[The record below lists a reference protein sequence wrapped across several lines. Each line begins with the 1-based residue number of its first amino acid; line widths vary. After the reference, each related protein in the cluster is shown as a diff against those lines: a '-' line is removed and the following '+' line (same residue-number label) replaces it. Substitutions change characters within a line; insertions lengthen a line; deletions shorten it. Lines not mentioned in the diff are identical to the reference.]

1 MKIEKLQN
9 CNGVN
14 KSLTIKLLTLFAL
27 VMFAFGCKKNVAQP
41 LATEFMLTIR
51 GDEKLVTKELQ
62 SLKLRRGVDWKSIK
76 HLVESTAQAAGDN
89 YIIKEW
95 RLDGPTGAKVEDS
108 FQFVRDTTV
117 YAVSAIPETSVK
129 ITVKLGEGLESTD
142 LDFAKKNQYKEANES
157 VLSRSKG
164 TTWSMVQGAVD
175 RLCIVKKEFGS
186 RLYKLGG
193 EKGPYLVN
201 ADNFKFQKDTV
212 IYVFALDSKK
222 ENAIITVEVKK
233 DAGFTELNS
242 SSAPST
248 TSFNVDK
255 DAKWQDVKDLA
266 VFFAKIKDD
275 GEIKEWKFD
284 NDKGRAL
291 SDDTSLSESCTV
303 YAVAKPREEATY
315 TVRHM
320 LESVSSQGS
329 YDVVA
334 DMETLKGKVKAKT
347 AAKAK
352 KYTGFEFTL
361 TDKEL
366 EQAQKEIGADGKT
379 TIQLNYKRKRAKIA
393 LELGGGTMKQMYG
406 SATETAPTEIA
417 YGQDLAM
424 WKYGKGKKSNSE
436 YKLVRDDNAEF
447 MGWKPE
453 LPATPTLNDKG
464 EIAENGTIYRAVWK
478 VDRYKVNI
486 NDNDIR
492 ITMPGRTYVSVSA
505 KEATKKKLKDVK
517 QEIEK
522 SLRIYGYRLTDDIDY
537 EIYQWRFNGR
547 DGKVLADADWEL
559 EIDSDITLYPVSNLK
574 KTYFKKEG
582 GKLTNFEKTVGNTT
596 TTIEA
601 RGEIILPSD
610 ITSVDSTSTATSGS
624 TPTPNSNKLTSAMQY
639 VTGLD
644 VSEATGLITLKCP
657 KESSGS
663 SLAQVIG
670 LDKCTK
676 LTTLDLQSNSSLNS
690 LDISACTEL
699 TELNLSGCQ
708 MYGEFKGLEK
718 CTKLT
723 KLNLKNTNRRELDL
737 SEHKALTEL
746 NLGNNN
752 SLKLTGLANC
762 TALTYLNLSSTNW
775 SGFFEI
781 DALTALKKLDMSSN
795 NNLQFVDLSKYVNL
809 EELHLNNTGVTG
821 VQASACTKLAKV
833 NLGSCDG
840 LQIVDLSNTK
850 IKNVGG
856 NFISTQEGCCCV
868 ARCKELI
875 FKGCTELA
883 DVKMTGS
890 GYGSTNVN
898 ILDLRGCSKYT
909 QVTSTDFNGG
919 TINTLYLP
927 ALSQNV
933 PMSALNSVQKV
944 IVPNADTKTKVTASG
959 YADSKVEVK

>member
-1 MKIEKLQN
+1 MKIEKLQK
-9 CNGVN
+9 CNGVS
-14 KSLTIKLLTLFAL
+14 KSLTIKLLSLFAL
-27 VMFAFGCKKNVAQP
+27 VMFAFGCKKNIAQP

-51 GDEKLVTKELQ
+51 GYEKLVTKELQ

-76 HLVESTAQAAGDN
+76 HLVESTAQAGGDN

-164 TTWSMVQGAVD
+164 TTWGMVQGAVD

-242 SSAPST
+242 SSASST

-320 LESVSSQGS
+320 LESVSSQGT
-329 YDVVA
+329 YNVAA

-352 KYTGFEFTL
+352 KYTGFEFAL

-366 EQAQKEIGADGKT
+366 EQAQREIGADGKT
-379 TIQLNYKRKRAKIA
+379 TIYLNYKRKRAKIA
-393 LELGGGTMKQMYG
+393 LELGGGTMKQMHG
-406 SATETAPTEIA
+406 TATENAPTEIA

-436 YKLVRDDNAEF
+436 YKLVRDDGAEF

-464 EIAENGTIYRAVWK
+464 EIAENGIIYRAVWK

-486 NDNDIR
+486 NVVPGGR

-547 DGKVLADADWEL
+547 DGKVLVDADWEM

-574 KTYFKKEG
+574 KAYFKKDG
-582 GKLTNFEKTVGNTT
+582 GKLVNFEKTVGNTT
-596 TTIEA
+596 NTIEA

-610 ITSVDSTSTATSGS
+610 ITSVDSTSNAVTGT
-624 TPTPNSNKLTSAMQY
+624 TNTNKLTDGMKW
-639 VTGLD
+639 VTGID
-644 VSEATGLITLKCP
+644 VSEATGLTTLKCP
-657 KESSGS
+657 KDSSGS
-663 SLAQVIG
+663 GLAQVIG

-676 LTTLDLQSNSSLNS
+676 LTTLDLQNNNSLNS

-708 MYGEFKGLEK
+708 MYGKFEGLEK

-737 SEHKALTEL
+737 SGHKALTEL
-746 NLGNNN
+746 DLANN
-752 SLKLTGLANC
+752 SNLQLKGLANC
-762 TALTYLNLSSTNW
+762 TSLTYLNLSSANQR
-775 SGFFEI
+775 GFFEI
-781 DALTALKKLDMSSN
+781 DTLVALKKLDMSN
-795 NNLQFVDLSKYVNL
+795 NNSLQFVDLSKYVNL

-833 NLGSCDG
+833 NLGSCNG

-856 NFISTQEGCCCV
+856 AFISTQEGCCCV

-883 DVKMTGS
+883 DVKITGS
-890 GYGSTNVN
+890 GYGSTTVN

-909 QVTSTDFNGG
+909 QVTSTDFNSG

-927 ALSQNV
+927 VLSQNV

-944 IVPNADTKTKVTASG
+944 IVPDTTTKSKVTASG

>member
-1 MKIEKLQN
+1 MKIEKLQK
-9 CNGVN
+9 CNGVS
-14 KSLTIKLLTLFAL
+14 KSLTIKLLSAFAL

-76 HLVESTAQAAGDN
+76 HLVESTAQTGGDN

-157 VLSRSKG
+157 VLSRPKG

-233 DAGFTELNS
+233 DAGFTELDS

-320 LESVSSQGS
+320 LESVSSQGT
-329 YDVVA
+329 YDVAA

-347 AAKAK
+347 VAKAK

-379 TIQLNYKRKRAKIA
+379 TIHLNYKRKRAKIA
-393 LELGGGTMKQMYG
+393 LELGGGTMKQMHG
-406 SATETAPTEIA
+406 TVTETAPTEIA

-424 WKYGKGKKSNSE
+424 WKYGKGKKGNSE
-436 YKLVRDDNAEF
+436 YKLVRDDKAEF

-610 ITSVDSTSTATSGS
+610 ITSVDSTSNAVTG
-624 TPTPNSNKLTSAMQY
+624 TPNSNKLTSAMQY

-644 VSEATGLITLKCP
+644 VSEATGLTTLKRP
-657 KESSGS
+657 QESSGS
-663 SLAQVIG
+663 SLVQVRG

-676 LTTLDLQSNSSLNS
+676 LTTLDLQNNNSLNS

-708 MYGEFKGLEK
+708 MHGKFEGLEK

-723 KLNLKNTNRRELDL
+723 KLNLKNTNRRKLDL

-746 NLGNNN
+746 NLGTNNN
-752 SLKLTGLANC
+752 LKLTGLANC
-762 TALTYLNLSSTNW
+762 TALTYLNLSSTNQ

-781 DALTALKKLDMSSN
+781 DALVALKKLDMSSN

-833 NLGSCDG
+833 NLSACNS
-840 LQIVDLSNTK
+840 LEVVDLSNTK

-883 DVKMTGS
+883 DVKMTVS
-890 GYGSTNVN
+890 GYGSTTVN

-919 TINTLYLP
+919 MINTLYLP

-933 PMSALNSVQKV
+933 PSGALNSVQKV
-944 IVPNADTKTKVTASG
+944 IVPDTTTKSKVTASG
-959 YADSKVEVK
+959 YADNKVEVK